1 MGFRRNPRCPASFL
15 PLVGKCCYCIRLSDL
30 SQADMANNQ
39 DSGLF
44 SKTSK
49 TDPGSV
55 HAFLSHSWRDDP
67 ARKWQRMLEYKAE
80 HESEHAGEEP
90 TCWLDKAC
98 IDQAGDIDESLKVL
112 PLFLLFS
119 QRFVV
124 FAGKSYT
131 KRMWCVLEMFTFLRS
146 GGHVDRIILKP
157 LDAEDRAVLASFDIR
172 KADCFLQ
179 SDKQRL
185 LAIVESSYFSFGAFN
200 NACRNI
206 LMGKLRLDEA
216 PSKSKPGN
224 KYSAKVVP
232 GHAESEPESGGMR
245 APQPTRA
252 AA

>member
-1 MGFRRNPRCPASFL
+1 M
-15 PLVGKCCYCIRLSDL
+15 PLQTAKGREFES
-30 SQADMANNQ
+30 
-39 DSGLF
+39 
-44 SKTSK
+44 
-49 TDPGSV
+49 
-55 HAFLSHSWRDDP
+55 HARS
-67 ARKWQRMLEYKAE
+67 
-80 HESEHAGEEP
+80 
-90 TCWLDKAC
+90 
-98 IDQAGDIDESLKVL
+98 QAGDIDESLKVL